1 MYRCSECGWEWE
13 RVTDACP
20 MCESKYFYAVEGGE
34 VTTVKSGAAVT
45 AGNEMGVCVTHDA
58 EKSGTLT
65 A

>member
-1 MYRCSECGWEWE
+1 MKRCSECGWEWDGE
-13 RVTDACP
+13 AVACP
-20 MCESKYFYAVEGGE
+20 MCDSEYWYPVTEGGGRSVE
-34 VTTVKSGAAVT
+34 AGGAVT